1 MIRKEKRLEFSVKGF
16 IMHNGKFLIMHGNQ
30 VTENVWE
37 LPGGRMEFGETAEE
51 TLIRE
56 MQEETG
62 LRIKP
67 IKVLDTWNV
76 VKEEHQITGI
86 IYSCEIADENIN
98 IALSAEHDQYQWVKP
113 QASSLELMHKAFKER
128 MAYWNWNDLKL

>member
-1 MIRKEKRLEFSVKGF
+1 
-16 IMHNGKFLIMHGNQ
+16 MHVNQ
-30 VTENVWE
+30 ATEDSWE

-56 MQEETG
+56 MKEETG
-62 LRIKP
+62 LQVIP

-86 IYSCEIADENIN
+86 IYSCEIANENIN
-98 IALSAEHDQYQWVKP
+98 IMLSSEHDQYQWVK
-113 QASSLELMHKAFKER
+113 AESSSLALMHKAFKER
-128 MAYWNWNDLKL
+128 MPHWNWDEFK